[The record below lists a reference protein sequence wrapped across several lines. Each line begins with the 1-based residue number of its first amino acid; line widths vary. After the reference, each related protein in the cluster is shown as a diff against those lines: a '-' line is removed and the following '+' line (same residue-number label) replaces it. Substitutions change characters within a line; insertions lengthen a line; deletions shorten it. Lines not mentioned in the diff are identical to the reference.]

1 MVTTENVESI
11 TITRN
16 FSFFKNVP
24 DFRTSRE
31 EQSTDNGPQSQLNGA
46 PARRQTPSV
55 RESAQPSLLT
65 MFWNY
70 SELFYKDIFCY
81 SIPYSVRFTFGHV
94 HILPLIHNC
103 LASVCGIPLRN
114 SLQSGEGCSLVT
126 IYGIV
131 LCRLGIPHERARG
144 CQIGVVSMENK
155 RRLSLIRT
163 P

>member
-1 MVTTENVESI
+1 MVTVENVEGI

-24 DFRTSRE
+24 DFKTSTVAAKWYARE
-31 EQSTDNGPQSQLNGA
+31 TLPQRA
-46 PARRQTPSV
+46 
-55 RESAQPSLLT
+55 ESAQPSLLT

-81 SIPYSVRFTFGHV
+81 SIPYSVRFTFGDV
-94 HILPLIHNC
+94 HILRLIHSC
-103 LASVCGIPLRN
+103 LPSVCGILSKVERDVV
-114 SLQSGEGCSLVT
+114 SFA
-126 IYGIV
+126 
-131 LCRLGIPHERARG
+131 LCRLGILDERARG